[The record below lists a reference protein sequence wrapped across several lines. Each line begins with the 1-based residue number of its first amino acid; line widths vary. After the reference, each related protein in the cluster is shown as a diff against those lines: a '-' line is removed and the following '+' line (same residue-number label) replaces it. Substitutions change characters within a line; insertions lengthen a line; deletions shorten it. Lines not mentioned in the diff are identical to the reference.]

1 MTHGGTCLRHHK
13 IWNPM
18 PRFLP
23 EPKHDH
29 TTAPAIGI
37 LLVNL
42 GTPAAPTAK
51 AVRPYLKQF
60 LSDPRVVEIPRAV
73 WWLIL
78 NGIILN
84 TRPKASA
91 EKYAKVWTSEG
102 SPLRVHTEKQAKLV
116 QGYFSHAGQTN
127 VLVDYAM
134 RYGEPSVDAGLK
146 RLKERGC
153 TRILVLPLYPQY
165 AASTTASSFDAV
177 AESLSQMRNLPELR
191 MVRDFHDDLGY
202 ISALTASVRKHWEV
216 NGRAEKLVMSF
227 HGVPRFTLD
236 KGDPYFCECQKTAR
250 LLAEQLGLKPEQY
263 LVTFQSRFGK
273 AEWLKP
279 YTQSTLERLA
289 KDGVKNVD
297 VICPGFVA
305 DCLETLEEIAI
316 EVRAAFI
323 ARGGKSL
330 NYIPCLNERHDFIGA
345 LVALCSR
352 HMQDWLAQ
360 PVSDAATLKASAARA
375 NTLGAKH

>member
-1 MTHGGTCLRHHK
+1 
-13 IWNPM
+13 M
-18 PRFLP
+18 PRFSP
-23 EPKHDH
+23 EPGH
-29 TTAPAIGI
+29 THQAAPNIGI
-37 LLVNL
+37 LLINL
-42 GTPAAPTAK
+42 GTPVAPTAQ

-60 LSDPRVVEIPRAV
+60 LSDPRVVEIPRPV

-91 EKYAKVWTSEG
+91 RKYAQIWTSEG

-116 QGYFSHAGQTN
+116 QGYFTHAGHTN
-127 VLVDYAM
+127 VMVDFAM
-134 RYGEPSVDAGLK
+134 RYGEPEVDSALA

-153 TRILVLPLYPQY
+153 TRILALPLYPQY
-165 AASTTASSFDAV
+165 AASTTASAFDAV
-177 AESLSQMRNLPELR
+177 ADSLKRMRNLPELR
-191 MVRDFHDDLGY
+191 LVRNFHDDPGY
-202 ISALTASVRKHWEV
+202 IRSLAASVQAHWQA
-216 NGRAEKLVMSF
+216 NGRAERLVMSF

-279 YTQSTLERLA
+279 YTQATLEKLA
-289 KDGVKNVD
+289 RDGVKTVD
-297 VICPGFVA
+297 IMCPGFVS

-316 EVRAAFI
+316 ECRAAFV
-323 ARGGKSL
+323 AQRGKSL
-330 NYIPCLNERHDFIGA
+330 NYIPCLNERHDFISA
-345 LVALCSR
+345 LVALCQR
-352 HMQDWLAQ
+352 HMQDWLAR
-360 PVSDAATLKASAARA
+360 PAPDAAALKASAARA
-375 NTLGAKH
+375 TTLGAKD

>member
-1 MTHGGTCLRHHK
+1 
-13 IWNPM
+13 M

-23 EPKHDH
+23 EPAH
-29 TTAPAIGI
+29 THQAAPNIGI
-37 LLVNL
+37 LLINL
-42 GTPAAPTAK
+42 GTPAAPTAQ
-51 AVRPYLKQF
+51 AVKPYLKQF
-60 LSDPRVVEIPRAV
+60 LSDPRVVEIPGAL

-78 NGIILN
+78 NGVILN

-91 EKYAKVWTSEG
+91 KKYAQIWTSEG

-116 QGYFSHAGQTN
+116 QGYFAHADNTN
-127 VLVDYAM
+127 VMVDFAM
-134 RYGEPSVDAGLK
+134 RYGQPSVESAIA

-153 TRILVLPLYPQY
+153 TRILALPLYPQY
-165 AASTTASSFDAV
+165 AASTTASAFDAV
-177 AESLSQMRNLPELR
+177 ADCLKRMRNLPELR
-191 MVRDFHDDLGY
+191 LVRNFHDDPGY
-202 ISALTASVRKHWEV
+202 IRSLAASVQAHWQTS
-216 NGRAEKLVMSF
+216 GRAERLVMSF

-279 YTQSTLERLA
+279 YTQATLEKLA
-289 KDGVKNVD
+289 HDGMKTVD
-297 VICPGFVA
+297 IMCPGFVA

-316 EVRAAFI
+316 ECRTAFV
-323 ARGGKSL
+323 AQGGKSL
-330 NYIPCLNERHDFIGA
+330 NYIPCLNERHDFITA
-345 LVALCSR
+345 LVALCRR

-360 PVSDAATLKASAARA
+360 PVPNAAALKARA
-375 NTLGAKH
+375 GRATTLGAKD

>member
-1 MTHGGTCLRHHK
+1 
-13 IWNPM
+13 M

-29 TTAPAIGI
+29 QKAPAIGI

-42 GTPAAPTAK
+42 GTPAAPTAQ
-51 AVRPYLKQF
+51 AVKPYLKQF
-60 LSDPRVVEIPRAV
+60 LSDPRVVEIPRAL

-91 EKYAKVWTSEG
+91 AKYARIWTSEG

-116 QGYFSHAGQTN
+116 QGYFVEAGHKN
-127 VLVDYAM
+127 VLVEYAM
-134 RYGEPSVDAGLK
+134 RYGSPSVDAALR

-153 TRILVLPLYPQY
+153 TRILALPLYPQY
-165 AASTTASSFDAV
+165 AASTTASTFDAV
-177 AESLSQMRNLPELR
+177 AESFRRMRNLPELR
-191 MVRDFHDDLGY
+191 LVRNFHDDPGY
-202 ISALTASVRKHWEV
+202 IRSLAASVQAHWQAS
-216 NGRAEKLVMSF
+216 GRAERLVMSF
-227 HGVPRFTLD
+227 HGVPHFTLD

-250 LLAEQLGLKPEQY
+250 LVAEQLGLQPEQY

-279 YTQSTLERLA
+279 YTQATLEKMA
-289 KDGVKNVD
+289 SDGVKTVD
-297 VICPGFVA
+297 IICPGFVS
-305 DCLETLEEIAI
+305 DCLETLEEIAM
-316 EVRAAFI
+316 ECRAAFVSK
-323 ARGGKSL
+323 GGKSL
-330 NYIPCLNERHDFIGA
+330 NYIPCLNERHDFITA
-345 LVALCSR
+345 LVALCRR

-360 PVSDAATLKASAARA
+360 PVPTEAALKTGAARA
-375 NTLGAKH
+375 INLGATN

>member
-1 MTHGGTCLRHHK
+1 
-13 IWNPM
+13 M

-29 TTAPAIGI
+29 NVPPAIGV
-37 LLVNL
+37 LLINL
-42 GTPAAPTAK
+42 GTPAAATAK

-60 LSDPRVVEIPRAV
+60 LSDPRVVEIPRAL

-91 EKYAKVWTSEG
+91 HKYAKVWTSEG

-116 QGYFSHAGQTN
+116 QGYFTHAGQNN
-127 VLVDYAM
+127 VMVDYAM
-134 RYGEPSVDAGLK
+134 RYGEPSISAALT

-153 TRILVLPLYPQY
+153 TRILALPLYPQY
-165 AASTTASSFDAV
+165 AASTTASAFDAL
-177 AESLSQMRNLPELR
+177 AASLAQMRNLPELR
-191 MVRDFHDDLGY
+191 MVRNFHDDPGY
-202 ISALTASVRKHWEV
+202 IRALATSVQAHWQTS
-216 NGRAEKLVMSF
+216 GRAERLIMSF

-279 YTQSTLERLA
+279 YTQATLEKLA
-289 KDGVKNVD
+289 KDGVKTLD

-316 EVRAAFI
+316 EGRAAFV
-323 ARGGKSL
+323 ASGGKAL
-330 NYIPCLNERHDFIGA
+330 NYIPCLNERHDFIAA

-360 PVSDAATLKASAARA
+360 PVPDAATLKAIAARA
-375 NTLGAKH
+375 NSTGVQNRC